1 MKKWLCIICGL
12 IYDEAQGWPAD
23 GIPPG
28 TLWEDV
34 PQDWVCPD
42 CLVGKADFEMIEISE
57 DELTEGEVTEPAA
70 VQHTRVSE
78 TIVDEPQGPIVIIG
92 SGHSGYQVAAAL
104 RKQSSTVAITVFT
117 ADDGALY
124 SKPALSNAFAMG
136 KSAADL
142 QNEAA
147 LEWEQRLNI
156 RVYPHTRVERID
168 ADNHS
173 LITSIGRYK
182 YGRLVL
188 ATGASAIKI
197 PIAGDASEVLSVNDL
212 HDYAQL
218 RAKLDS
224 KKRVA
229 ILGDGLIGCE
239 FANDLSAKGYEVSVI
254 GLGQWP
260 MYRLIPQVVGE
271 ALQQKLAGLGV
282 SWYLEDSINRIEVN
296 DSVSLLHL
304 NSGQVIEVDVVLS
317 AVGLVPNVTLA
328 EQAGLEVERG
338 IKVND
343 DGQTSRPAIF
353 ALGDCAQTSQGWQ
366 PYIAPIN
373 QILPALVNS
382 LLGNVTNAKFLPSPV
397 IVKTPIM
404 PLTIF
409 PVPPMAQGQWHI
421 KQQGEELVAVFND
434 ANEQILGFAL
444 LGKQV
449 QANRSYWL
457 EQISLNN
464 LAATE

>member
-1 MKKWLCIICGL
+1 
-12 IYDEAQGWPAD
+12 
-23 GIPPG
+23 
-28 TLWEDV
+28 
-34 PQDWVCPD
+34 
-42 CLVGKADFEMIEISE
+42 
-57 DELTEGEVTEPAA
+57 
-70 VQHTRVSE
+70 
-78 TIVDEPQGPIVIIG
+78 
-92 SGHSGYQVAAAL
+92 
-104 RKQSSTVAITVFT
+104 
-117 ADDGALY
+117 
-124 SKPALSNAFAMG
+124 MG

-197 PIAGDASEVLSVNDL
+197 PVAGDASEVLSVNDL

-271 ALQQKLAGLGV
+271 ALQQKLADLGV

-296 DSVSLLHL
+296 DSISLLHL

-434 ANEQILGFAL
+434 ANEQVLGFAL

>member
-57 DELTEGEVTEPAA
+57 DQVTEPAA

-117 ADDGALY
+117 ADDGSLY

-136 KSAADL
+136 KSATDL

-156 RVYPHTRVERID
+156 RVYPHTRVEQID
-168 ADNHS
+168 ADNHT
-173 LITSIGRYK
+173 LITSIGRYE
-182 YGRLVL
+182 YRRLVL

-197 PIAGDASEVLSVNDL
+197 PISGDASEVLSVNDL
-212 HDYAQL
+212 QDYAQL
-218 RAKLDS
+218 RAKLDT

-271 ALQQKLAGLGV
+271 ALQQKLADLGV
-282 SWYLEDSINRIEVN
+282 SWYLEDSINRVEVN
-296 DSVSLLHL
+296 DSGSLLHL

-343 DGQTSRPAIF
+343 YGQTSRPAIF

-382 LLGNVTNAKFLPSPV
+382 LLGNVTNAEFLPSPV
-397 IVKTPIM
+397 IVKTPVM
-404 PLTIF
+404 PLTVF

-434 ANEQILGFAL
+434 ANEQVLGFAL

>member
-1 MKKWLCIICGL
+1 MREMKKWLCIICGL

-57 DELTEGEVTEPAA
+57 DDVPAPRA
-70 VQHTRVSE
+70 DQNTYVNDNT
-78 TIVDEPQGPIVIIG
+78 VDVPQGPIVIVG

-124 SKPALSNAFAMG
+124 SKPALSNAFSMG

-142 QNEAA
+142 KNEAA

-156 RVYPHTRVERID
+156 RVYPHTRVEKID
-168 ADNHS
+168 ADNRTV
-173 LITSIGRYK
+173 ITSIGRYE
-182 YGRLVL
+182 YERLVL
-188 ATGASAIKI
+188 ATGASAIEI

-260 MYRLIPQVVGE
+260 MCRLIPQVVGE
-271 ALQQKLAGLGV
+271 TLQQKLAALGV
-282 SWYLEDSINRIEVN
+282 SWFLEDSISRIEVN
-296 DSVSLLHL
+296 DTGSLLYL
-304 NSGQVIEVDVVLS
+304 NSGQLIEVDVVLS
-317 AVGLVPNVTLA
+317 AVGLVPNVVLA

-343 DGQTSRPAIF
+343 YGQTSRPTIF
-353 ALGDCAQTSQGWQ
+353 ALGDCAQTPQGWQ

-373 QILPALVNS
+373 QMLPALVNS
-382 LLGNVTNAKFLPSPV
+382 LLGKKTNAKFSPNPV
-397 IVKTPIM
+397 IVKTPVM
-404 PLTIF
+404 PLSVF
-409 PVPPMAQGQWHI
+409 PAPPMAQGQWHI
-421 KQQGEELVAVFND
+421 KKQGDELVAVFNG
-434 ANEQILGFAL
+434 ANGQVLGFAL

-449 QANRSYWL
+449 QANRNYWL
-457 EQISLNN
+457 EQICSNN
-464 LAATE
+464 LAVTE